1 MLFSPAMNARTAP
14 SRTPALP
21 PPLLVALFFAAA
33 YVAHRQHPTPLL
45 GGDLNLIP
53 ALWLSLAGL
62 LLFLAALRTLR
73 KAGVSPNP
81 YKLPETLVTTGPY
94 LRSRNPI
101 YLAFVCLYLGGAC
114 LLNSVWPLALFPLM
128 IVAMNRLVITREEAA
143 LRARFGDEYG
153 AYAARTRRW
162 V

>member
-1 MLFSPAMNARTAP
+1 MDPRAATP
-14 SRTPALP
+14 RTPPLP
-21 PPLLVALFFAAA
+21 PPLLVVLFFAVGYA
-33 YVAHRQHPTPLL
+33 AHRVHPSPLL

-62 LLFLAALRTLR
+62 LLFLAALRALR

-81 YKLPETLVTTGPY
+81 YKLPATLVTTGPY

-101 YLAFVCLYLGGAC
+101 YLAFACLYLGATC

-128 IVAMNRLVITREEAA
+128 IVAMNRVVIAREEAA
-143 LRARFGDEYG
+143 LRARFGDDYR

-162 V
+162 I